1 MDPQSFRPASTG
13 SPVLSHE
20 DYKLFY
26 FTQLLKRRICAN
38 KYSRKIGKVTDLVF
52 RLVEPFP
59 DAVGIYVEHS
69 MGRPNEF
76 IPWEKVI
83 KIDDDA
89 IFIRPAENG
98 QPYPPFVDQKGW
110 TLLNEHLMGRTILDM
125 DGRKTEVV
133 NDIQLLYSRGRM
145 IIIHV
150 DTSFNGFLRRWGLE
164 RFKWANDQLISWR
177 YVQPLSLEDAGER
190 DAVSLSIA
198 RQQIKELPGEDLA
211 DAIET
216 LSGEVQH
223 AVFSAL
229 DSEKAAEVLVEA
241 EPRAQRQLIGKVR
254 HERARM
260 ILSEMSVPQLA
271 DLFSVLPHDQM
282 IKMMDLLPKEQAERI
297 RTIIADMESSADAL
311 MSSDFV
317 AAKKTTSV
325 PEILEEIRDSHRE
338 PHSLSYIYLVDDEKT
353 LLGVVDIRE
362 IVLAAGT
369 VLLGD
374 LMVSPVV
381 SAQSDDRREDLA
393 ELFARYQFHMLPIVD
408 EHDRLV
414 GVIHY
419 RDIMKGLVTRTRRG
433 D

>member
-20 DYKLFY
+20 DYQLFY
-26 FTQLLKRRICAN
+26 FTQLLKRRICAD

-59 DAVGIYVEHS
+59 EAVGIYVEHS

-89 IFIRPAENG
+89 IFIRPTENG
-98 QPYPPFVDQKGW
+98 QPYPSFVDQKGW
-110 TLLNEHLMGRTILDM
+110 TLLGDHLLGRTILDM

-133 NDIQLLYSRGRM
+133 NDVQLLYSRGRM

-177 YVQPLSLEDAGER
+177 YVQPLSLEDAGEP

-198 RQQIKELPGEDLA
+198 REQIKELPGEDLA

-241 EPRAQRQLIGKVR
+241 EPRAQRQLIGNVR
-254 HERARM
+254 YERART

-282 IKMMDLLPKEQAERI
+282 IKMMDLLPKDQAERI
-297 RTIIADMESSADAL
+297 RTIIADMESSANAL

-325 PEILEEIRDSHRE
+325 LEILKEIRDSHRE
-338 PHSLSYIYLVDDEKT
+338 PHSLSYLYLVDDEKT

-362 IVLAAGT
+362 IVLAADT

-374 LMVSPVV
+374 LMASPVV
-381 SAQSDDRREDLA
+381 SAQGDDRREDLV
-393 ELFARYQFHMLPIVD
+393 ELFTRYQFHMIPIVD
-408 EHDRLV
+408 EHDRLI

>member
-1 MDPQSFRPASTG
+1 MDTPSSRPASTG
-13 SPVLSHE
+13 TPVLPHE
-20 DYKLFY
+20 DYQLFY
-26 FTQLLKRRICAN
+26 FTQLLKRRICAG
-38 KYSRKIGKVTDLVF
+38 KFSRKVGKVTDLVF

-89 IFIRPAENG
+89 IFIRPAENE
-98 QPYPPFVDQKGW
+98 QPYPSFVDQKGW
-110 TLLNEHLMGRTILDM
+110 TLVGEHLMGRTILDM

-133 NDIQLLYSRGRM
+133 NDVQLLYSRGRM

-150 DTSFNGFLRRWGLE
+150 DTSLNGFLRRWRLE
-164 RFKWANDQLISWR
+164 RFKWTNDQLISWR
-177 YVQPLSLEDAGER
+177 YVQPLSLEDAGET
-190 DAVSLSIA
+190 DAVSLSIT

-223 AVFSAL
+223 AFFSVF
-229 DSEKAAEVLVEA
+229 DSEKAAEVLLEA
-241 EPRAQRQLIGKVR
+241 EPRAQRQLIANVR
-254 HERARM
+254 QERART
-260 ILSEMSVPQLA
+260 ILSEMSIPQLA

-282 IKMMDLLPKEQAERI
+282 IKMMDLLPRDQAEKI
-297 RTIIADMESSADAL
+297 RTIIADLESSADAL

-317 AAKKTTSV
+317 ATKKTTSV
-325 PEILEEIRDSHRE
+325 AEILTEIRSYHRE
-338 PHSLSYIYLVDDEKT
+338 PHSFSYLYVVDDEKT

-362 IVLAAGT
+362 IILAADT

-374 LMVSPVV
+374 LMRSPVV

-393 ELFARYQFHMLPIVD
+393 ELFARYQFHMIPIVD

-419 RDIMKGLVTRTRRG
+419 RDIMKGLVTRARRG

>member
-1 MDPQSFRPASTG
+1 MDPPSSRPALTG

-20 DYKLFY
+20 DYQLFY
-26 FTQLLKRRICAN
+26 FTQLLKRRICAD
-38 KYSRKIGKVTDLVF
+38 KYSQKIGKVTDLVF

-59 DAVGIYVEHS
+59 EAVGIYVEHS

-98 QPYPPFVDQKGW
+98 QPYPSFVDQKGW
-110 TLLNEHLMGRTILDM
+110 TLLGDHLLGRTILDM

-133 NDIQLLYSRGRM
+133 NDVQLLYSRGRM

-198 RQQIKELPGEDLA
+198 REQIKELPGEDLA

-254 HERARM
+254 HERART

-282 IKMMDLLPKEQAERI
+282 IKMMELLPKDQAERI
-297 RTIIADMESSADAL
+297 RTIIADMESSANAL

-325 PEILEEIRDSHRE
+325 LEILKEIRGSHHE
-338 PHSLSYIYLVDDEKT
+338 PHSLSYLYLVDDEKT

-362 IVLAAGT
+362 IVLAADT

-374 LMVSPVV
+374 LMASPVV
-381 SAQSDDRREDLA
+381 SAQSDDTREDLV
-393 ELFARYQFHMLPIVD
+393 ELFTRYQFHMIPIVD

-414 GVIHY
+414 GVIHH

>member
-1 MDPQSFRPASTG
+1 MDTPSSRPASPG
-13 SPVLSHE
+13 SSVLSQE

-26 FTQLLKRRICAN
+26 FTRLLNRRICAT
-38 KYSRKIGKVTDLVF
+38 KFSRKVGKVTDLVF

-69 MGRPNEF
+69 MGRPDEF

-98 QPYPPFVDQKGW
+98 KPYPSFVDQKGW
-110 TLLNEHLMGRTILDM
+110 TLLGEHLMGRTILDM
-125 DGRKTEVV
+125 DGRRTEVV
-133 NDIQLLYSRGRM
+133 NDVQLLYSRGRM
-145 IIIHV
+145 IIVHV

-177 YVQPLSLEDAGER
+177 YVQPLSLEDAGEP
-190 DAVSLSIA
+190 DAVSLSIT

-241 EPRAQRQLIGKVR
+241 EPRAQRQLIANVR
-254 HERARM
+254 HERART

-282 IKMMDLLPKEQAERI
+282 IKMMDLLPKDQAERI
-297 RTIIADMESSADAL
+297 QTIIADLESSAGAL
-311 MSSDFV
+311 MSSDFLT
-317 AAKKTTSV
+317 AKKTTSV
-325 PEILEEIRDSHRE
+325 FEIRKEIRSSHRE
-338 PHSLSYIYLVDDEKT
+338 PHSLSYLYLVDDEGT

-362 IVLAAGT
+362 IVLATDT

-374 LMVSPVV
+374 LMASPVV
-381 SAQSDDRREDLA
+381 SAQSDDTREDLA
-393 ELFARYQFHMLPIVD
+393 ELFTRYQFRMIPIVD

-419 RDIMKGLVTRTRRG
+419 RDIMKGLVTRARRG

>member
-20 DYKLFY
+20 DYQLFY
-26 FTQLLKRRICAN
+26 FTQLLKRRICAE
-38 KYSRKIGKVTDLVF
+38 KYPQKIGKVTDLVF

-59 DAVGIYVEHS
+59 EAVGIYVEHS

-89 IFIRPAENG
+89 IFIRPNENG
-98 QPYPPFVDQKGW
+98 QPYPSFVDQKGW
-110 TLLNEHLMGRTILDM
+110 TLLGDHLLGRTILDM

-133 NDIQLLYSRGRM
+133 NDVQLLYSRGRM

-198 RQQIKELPGEDLA
+198 REQIKELPGEDLA

-254 HERARM
+254 YERART

-282 IKMMDLLPKEQAERI
+282 IKMMDLLPKDQAERI
-297 RTIIADMESSADAL
+297 RTIIADMESSANAL

-317 AAKKTTSV
+317 PAKKTTSV
-325 PEILEEIRDSHRE
+325 LEILKEIRDSHRE
-338 PHSLSYIYLVDDEKT
+338 PHSLSYLYLVDDEKT

-362 IVLAAGT
+362 IVLAADT

-374 LMVSPVV
+374 LMASPVV
-381 SAQSDDRREDLA
+381 SAQSDDTREDLV
-393 ELFARYQFHMLPIVD
+393 ELFTRYQFHMIPIVD
-408 EHDRLV
+408 EHDRLL
-414 GVIHY
+414 GVIHH
-419 RDIMKGLVTRTRRG
+419 RDIMKGLVTRTKRG

>member
-1 MDPQSFRPASTG
+1 MDTASSRPASTG
-13 SPVLSHE
+13 SPVLPHE
-20 DYKLFY
+20 DYQLFY
-26 FTQLLKRRICAN
+26 FTQLLKRRICAD
-38 KYSRKIGKVTDLVF
+38 KFSRKVGKVTDLVF

-83 KIDDDA
+83 KISDDA
-89 IFIRPAENG
+89 IFIRPAENE
-98 QPYPPFVDQKGW
+98 QPYPSFVDQKGW
-110 TLLNEHLMGRTILDM
+110 TLLGDHLLGRTILDM

-133 NDIQLLYSRGRM
+133 NDVQLLYSRGRM

-150 DTSFNGFLRRWGLE
+150 DTSLNGFLRRWRLE

-177 YVQPLSLEDAGER
+177 YVQPLSLEDAGET
-190 DAVSLSIA
+190 DAVSLSIT
-198 RQQIKELPGEDLA
+198 REQIKELPGEDLA

-223 AVFSAL
+223 AVFSVL

-241 EPRAQRQLIGKVR
+241 EPRAQRQLIANVR
-254 HERARM
+254 HERART

-282 IKMMDLLPKEQAERI
+282 IKMMDLLPKDQAERI
-297 RTIIADMESSADAL
+297 RTIIADLESSADAL

-317 AAKKTTSV
+317 TANKTTSV
-325 PEILEEIRDSHRE
+325 AEILKEIRSSHRE
-338 PHSLSYIYLVDDEKT
+338 PRCFSYVYVVDDEKT

-362 IVLAAGT
+362 IILAAET

-374 LMVSPVV
+374 LMTSPVV

-393 ELFARYQFHMLPIVD
+393 ELFARYQFHMIPIVD

-419 RDIMKGLVTRTRRG
+419 RDIMKGLVTRAGRG

>member
-1 MDPQSFRPASTG
+1 MDPPSSRPAFTG
-13 SPVLSHE
+13 SPMPSHE
-20 DYKLFY
+20 DYQLFY
-26 FTQLLKRRICAN
+26 FTQLLKRRICAE
-38 KYSRKIGKVTDLVF
+38 KYRQKIGKVTDLVF

-59 DAVGIYVEHS
+59 EAVGIYVEHS

-89 IFIRPAENG
+89 IFIRPNENG
-98 QPYPPFVDQKGW
+98 QPYPSFVDQKGW
-110 TLLNEHLMGRTILDM
+110 TLLGDHLLGRTILDM

-133 NDIQLLYSRGRM
+133 NDVQLLYSRGRM

-198 RQQIKELPGEDLA
+198 REQIKELPGEDLA

-254 HERARM
+254 QERART

-282 IKMMDLLPKEQAERI
+282 IKMMDLLPKDQAERI
-297 RTIIADMESSADAL
+297 RTIIADMESSANAL
-311 MSSDFV
+311 MSSDFL

-325 PEILEEIRDSHRE
+325 LEILKEIRDSHRE
-338 PHSLSYIYLVDDEKT
+338 PHSLSYLYLVDDEKT

-362 IVLAAGT
+362 IVLAADT

-374 LMVSPVV
+374 LMASPVV
-381 SAQSDDRREDLA
+381 SAQSDDTREDLV
-393 ELFARYQFHMLPIVD
+393 ELFTRYQFHMIPIVD
-408 EHDRLV
+408 EHDRLL
-414 GVIHY
+414 GVIHH
-419 RDIMKGLVTRTRRG
+419 RDIMKGLVTRTKRG